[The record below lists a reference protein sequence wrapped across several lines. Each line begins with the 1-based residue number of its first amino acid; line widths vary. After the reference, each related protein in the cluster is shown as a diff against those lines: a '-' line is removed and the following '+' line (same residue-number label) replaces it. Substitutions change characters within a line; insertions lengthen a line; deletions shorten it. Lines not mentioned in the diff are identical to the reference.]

1 MRAARQKY
9 GHCRPAEGRHP
20 RFAFVPSCV
29 NFEEGEGEK
38 TGGGM
43 GNQSS
48 RSRRAAKPTTKQKD
62 KVVAEENDCNTPAT
76 PLVAVPACSWDDS
89 FWSDSQFLDELE
101 KSTPE
106 VLSQQ
111 ISAPESVVPNADPI
125 SNANEKS
132 TNLIRSYF
140 NFAHYFVS
148 IAFAQPQYPALP
160 GDESQHLERGSS
172 STRITKEAS
181 QSTPKEQDLLEALKD
196 NLTAVQYETLQEIL
210 NKRDIFL
217 FTSESPESQGYL
229 LYKVNFPFGIVI
241 QFRVSDFVP

>member
-1 MRAARQKY
+1 
-9 GHCRPAEGRHP
+9 
-20 RFAFVPSCV
+20 
-29 NFEEGEGEK
+29 
-38 TGGGM
+38 M
-43 GNQSS
+43 GDQSS
-48 RSRRAAKPTTKQKD
+48 RSKRAAKPTTKHKD
-62 KVVAEENDCNTPAT
+62 KVLSEENDSNTPAT
-76 PLVAVPACSWDDS
+76 PLVAIPACSWDDS

-111 ISAPESVVPNADPI
+111 ISAPESVVANPGPI

-132 TNLIRSYF
+132 TCIKLDLIFQIRSLF
-140 NFAHYFVS
+140 CIV
-148 IAFAQPQYPALP
+148 IAITQPHHPALP
-160 GDESQHLERGSS
+160 GDESQHLERGSP

-229 LYKVNFPFGIVI
+229 LYKVNFPFGILI